1 MTETNKKK
9 QKYLQ
14 QYQWAK
20 KEIDCWKIELDEW
33 LTGEIEKKTE
43 ELDRWKS
50 RANKLTAT
58 ISDMPRGGDSLGMD
72 GAVVNYVTLEK
83 ELDEGIIKAMNE
95 KRGEI
100 ESKINKALITIRS
113 IERSIE
119 DIDDGR
125 LRMILKLRYCNCY
138 KWEDI
143 CFHLSYS
150 WKMVHIL
157 HCKGLDELKM
167 EGNND

>member
-20 KEIDCWKIELDEW
+20 KEIDNWKNELNQW
-33 LTGEIEKKTE
+33 LVDEIEKKTE

-50 RANKLTAT
+50 KTSKLTAIIT
-58 ISDMPRGGDSLGMD
+58 DMPTGGESLGMD
-72 GAVVNYVTLEK
+72 GAVVNYLVLEK
-83 ELDEGIIKAMNE
+83 ELDDNIIKAMDE
-95 KRGEI
+95 KRGAI
-100 ESKINKALITIRS
+100 EEKINGALATIDS

-138 KWEDI
+138 KWEEI
-143 CFHLSYS
+143 CCHLSYS
-150 WKMVHIL
+150 WKMVHLL
-157 HCKGLDELKM
+157 HCKGLEELKM
-167 EGNND
+167 EVGND